1 MGNGST
7 FPYRHATIKTD
18 GVTQK
23 GRSAYDWCP
32 QGPIGS
38 SMYEGF
44 VGKSAKLFPRY
55 DVEGFGPQSDR
66 SHAAKKSL

>member
-7 FPYRHATIKTD
+7 FPYRHAAIKND

-23 GRSAYDWCP
+23 GRSAYYWYV
-32 QGPIGS
+32 GS
-38 SMYEGF
+38 RMYEGF
-44 VGKSAKLFPRY
+44 VGKSVKLFPRS
-55 DVEGFGPQSDR
+55 DVKSFGSQSDR